1 MPSRFSTTR
10 ELWINVHTDL
20 QFVPQIRAVS
30 SFLKATFKADSIMQ
44 ADTSGRKLLEA
55 LLEADG
61 HIATAHGT

>member
-30 SFLKATFKADSIMQ
+30 SFLKATFKADPIMQ

-61 HIATAHGT
+61 HIATAHGA

>member
-1 MPSRFSTTR
+1 M
-10 ELWINVHTDL
+10 
-20 QFVPQIRAVS
+20 S
-30 SFLKATFKADSIMQ
+30 SFLKATFKADPIMQ